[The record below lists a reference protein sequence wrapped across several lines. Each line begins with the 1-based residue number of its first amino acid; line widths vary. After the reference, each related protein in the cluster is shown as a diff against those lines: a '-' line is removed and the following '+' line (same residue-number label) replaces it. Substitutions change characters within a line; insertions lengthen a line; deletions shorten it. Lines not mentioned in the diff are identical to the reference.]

1 MASSA
6 TTTAFATA
14 TTSLRR
20 HNLAVEMSFSNNY
33 ISFFKKPLVKFS
45 VRTSSDDDASS
56 SLAAA
61 AEAEPIDESSIEVPK
76 GPPSLISALNVEK
89 ALRGIAITDV
99 DHYGILGLKKGCSYD
114 QVKPAYNVKVEELM
128 NQGLEQEELTKQLDQ
143 LKESYSI
150 LSSVEE
156 RRLYDWSLARNEN
169 VDRYAWPFEVDITQT
184 ETVNSP
190 DTPPPQEPENVEPT
204 RLVGYFL
211 LTWIIL
217 SITLSV
223 AFNR

>member
-1 MASSA
+1 MA
-6 TTTAFATA
+6 TTFAAAGTY
-14 TTSLRR
+14 LRR
-20 HNLAVEMSFSNNY
+20 HPLLVGTSLLNNY
-33 ISFFKKPLVKFS
+33 TSFATKPVVRFS
-45 VRTSSDDDASS
+45 VRSSAESS
-56 SLAAA
+56 P
-61 AEAEPIDESSIEVPK
+61 AEVEQTEESSIEVPK

-99 DHYGILGLKKGCSYD
+99 DHYGILGLKRGCSYD
-114 QVKPAYNVKVEELM
+114 QVKLTYDAKLEELM
-128 NQGLEQEELTKQLDQ
+128 NQGLEQEELTKKLVE
-143 LKESYSI
+143 LKESHSI

-169 VDRYAWPFEVDITQT
+169 TDRYAWPFEVDITQT
-184 ETVNSP
+184 ETANSP

-217 SITLSV
+217 SLTLSI

>member
-1 MASSA
+1 MPMA
-6 TTTAFATA
+6 TTTT
-14 TTSLRR
+14 TTSAAAITYLRR
-20 HNLAVEMSFSNNY
+20 PHLPAGISFSNNY
-33 ISFFKKPLVKFS
+33 ISFATKPLVRFVIRSSADDEFS
-45 VRTSSDDDASS
+45 SPATTTEV
-56 SLAAA
+56 
-61 AEAEPIDESSIEVPK
+61 EPTEESSIEIPK

-89 ALRGIAITDV
+89 ALRGIAITDA

-114 QVKPAYNVKVEELM
+114 QVKPAYDVKLEELM
-128 NQGLEQEELTKQLDQ
+128 NQGLEEEDLTKKLDQ
-143 LKESYSI
+143 LKESYTI

-184 ETVNSP
+184 ETANSP

>member
-1 MASSA
+1 MA
-6 TTTAFATA
+6 TTTAFAT
-14 TTSLRR
+14 TTTYLR
-20 HNLAVEMSFSNNY
+20 HHQPAVVTTFSSNC
-33 ISFFKKPLVKFS
+33 ISFGTKPVVKFS
-45 VRTSSDDDASS
+45 VRSSADDASS

-61 AEAEPIDESSIEVPK
+61 PEVESTEESSIEVPK

-99 DHYGILGLKKGCSYD
+99 DHYGILGLKKGCSD
-114 QVKPAYNVKVEELM
+114 DKVKPAYDVKIEELM
-128 NQGLEQEELTKQLDQ
+128 NQGLEQEELTKKLDQ

-169 VDRYAWPFEVDITQT
+169 VDRYAWPFEVDTN
-184 ETVNSP
+184 ETKTVFSP
-190 DTPPPQEPENVEPT
+190 NDPPPQEPENVEPT

-217 SITLSV
+217 SVTMSV